1 MKKIFLTEK
10 KVLRD
15 FQDQNPSQYYSN
27 QKKLYKRY
35 KKNFEYNY
43 TYLFKLPLKLFN
55 NCDLIDFGAG
65 TGDNTLFLAEN
76 GAKCTLV
83 DMNYDAITKSKKL
96 FKHFLKKDFKKHKFI
111 VSSIFNFNTKKK
123 FDFVQSRGALAHTES
138 PKLAF
143 QKCASFLKKGGIII
157 YGDPNQFGGLQN
169 MLQRYVIYS
178 LSNSKKEMIKNCE
191 LFFKNDINRSKKYTN
206 RTREEIITDRW
217 IVYKQK
223 DPSFDNVM
231 QWFKNENIS
240 LYSSYPS
247 TNQFSIDSHMNFPKK
262 KLYEL
267 KGINALNELFWMRK
281 NKNDFDV
288 LNKFIKM
295 NQNYIKAQNILSN
308 IFSDMRSDSLP
319 NKNKINISLKSYFRS
334 LSQIQT
340 LEKIE
345 IESTKLFLKEV
356 QNLLLYVDS
365 KNINGILKT
374 INKSKHLF
382 KGNAGVRHV
391 DYIGIKN

>member
-1 MKKIFLTEK
+1 
-10 KVLRD
+10 
-15 FQDQNPSQYYSN
+15 
-27 QKKLYKRY
+27 
-35 KKNFEYNY
+35 
-43 TYLFKLPLKLFN
+43 
-55 NCDLIDFGAG
+55 
-65 TGDNTLFLAEN
+65 
-76 GAKCTLV
+76 
-83 DMNYDAITKSKKL
+83 
-96 FKHFLKKDFKKHKFI
+96 
-111 VSSIFNFNTKKK
+111 
-123 FDFVQSRGALAHTES
+123 
-138 PKLAF
+138 
-143 QKCASFLKKGGIII
+143 
-157 YGDPNQFGGLQN
+157 
-169 MLQRYVIYS
+169 
-178 LSNSKKEMIKNCE
+178 
-191 LFFKNDINRSKKYTN
+191 
-206 RTREEIITDRW
+206 
-217 IVYKQK
+217 
-223 DPSFDNVM
+223 
-231 QWFKNENIS
+231 
-240 LYSSYPS
+240 
-247 TNQFSIDSHMNFPKK
+247 
-262 KLYEL
+262 
-267 KGINALNELFWMRK
+267 MRK